1 MLLVILIMG
10 VAILTGI
17 YTNDGY
23 ALFISIVVG
32 LLLSLAW
39 IDCWED
45 AKKKMST
52 PEGRAKVKHNIDM
65 QNKYSNQY
73 NSIDFFD

>member
-10 VAILTGI
+10 VAILTGVCA
-17 YTNDGY
+17 NDGY

-39 IDCWED
+39 ISCWED
-45 AKKKMST
+45 AQKKMST
-52 PEGRAKVKHNIDM
+52 PEGRAKVKRNIEM
-65 QNKYSNQY
+65 QNQYSNQY